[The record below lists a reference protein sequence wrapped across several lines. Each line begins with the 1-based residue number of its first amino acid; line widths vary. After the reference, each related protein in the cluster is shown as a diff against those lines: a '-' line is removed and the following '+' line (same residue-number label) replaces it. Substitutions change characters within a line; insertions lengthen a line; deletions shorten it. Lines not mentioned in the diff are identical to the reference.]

1 MSNNIIDAIFVKLG
15 LDTTEYKKGV
25 KEAGDTS
32 QKFAK
37 DEEKRDKARQD
48 SHKKLTEAERSAAK
62 ERSQQE
68 KERDA
73 QARNAINQLNAVK
86 NAVMGAFG
94 VTLGTAGVQK
104 FLQVVIEG
112 NAELYRQSKMLNTEM
127 KSLDVWMRVADD
139 YRKGS
144 GQGVVATIQGLQQAK
159 IQASRGDPGGS
170 DVMAKLQQT
179 GIDPRLLNDTDKFIP
194 AVLDKLDGKSPQ
206 EQLYFLSRF
215 GAEGLLPLAAQS
227 KDEREKNLSYAKEH
241 SAKNQEQGKT
251 AYDIDA
257 NNAKNTHNV
266 EATADKV
273 SDPLL
278 EIIKK
283 LTKFMTEHADAVGYA
298 TGGIWALGTAATVV
312 AGVRGLGALAGRGGA
327 AAGSG
332 VGGAAA
338 AGGAAG
344 LASRAAK
351 LALRGSVPAALALYS
366 SDLNSGEDEEVA
378 KSRAK
383 AQLIQ
388 ALMTSGVSYEDAFN
402 IANGRQPSR
411 SASGKI
417 GGLGGTGANS
427 GALTTQTQRMQ
438 GVIRAFMNQG
448 LSVEQAQILAAEVG
462 RENSFKSEFL
472 FGNHTD
478 AANGKKNVGMFSWQG
493 PRADKLLQY
502 LKVRGLVDESGNIRQ
517 TQAALNHQA
526 GFFVDEMRSGNNA
539 KWSKAWE
546 ILNNPDA
553 SREEKSNAVG
563 RYGIQWAIDN
573 PKYAASGIK
582 NREDY
587 YTMLSAMGVAGSTIN
602 NTNSNNQTAE
612 VRIDNITI
620 QADAKDVNGIAS
632 RLPGAIER
640 TNFLPGFVTGN
651 N

>member
-1 MSNNIIDAIFVKLG
+1 MSKNIIDAIYVALG
-15 LDTTEYKKGV
+15 LDNAEYKKGI

-32 QKFAK
+32 HKFAK

-62 ERSQQE
+62 DRSRHE
-68 KERDA
+68 KERDV
-73 QARNAINQLNAVK
+73 QARNAITQLNTMKSTVISM
-86 NAVMGAFG
+86 MGLS
-94 VTLGTAGVQK
+94 LGAAGVQK
-104 FLQVVIEG
+104 FLSVVITG
-112 NAELYRQSKMLNTEM
+112 NAELYRQSRMLKTEM
-127 KSLDVWMRVADD
+127 KELDVWMRVADN

-144 GQGVVATIQGLQQAK
+144 GQGVIGAIQGVQQAK
-159 IQASRGDPGGS
+159 FQASMGTGG
-170 DVMAKLQQT
+170 QQQMQALGQL
-179 GIDPRLLNDTDKFIP
+179 GIDPSTVNDTDKFLRAIRNKTKG
-194 AVLDKLDGKSPQ
+194 LDSQ
-206 EQLYFLSRF
+206 AQLYWLSKA
-215 GAEGLLPLAAQS
+215 GLQDLLPITQQADQ
-227 KDEREKNLSYAKEH
+227 EFEKNLSYARAH

-402 IANGRQPSR
+402 IANGRQSSR

>member
-37 DEEKRDKARQD
+37 DDEKRDKARQD

-104 FLQVVIEG
+104 FMQVVIEG
-112 NAELYRQSKMLNTEM
+112 NAELYRQSRMLKTEM

-257 NNAKNTHNV
+257 NNAKNAHNV

-273 SDPLL
+273 SDELL
-278 EIIKK
+278 EVIKK

-312 AGVRGLGALAGRGGA
+312 AGVRGLGALAGRGGCGA
-327 AAGSG
+327 PSA
-332 VGGAAA
+332 GGAGAGGAA

-344 LASRAAK
+344 AANRSRILSRVGRVGVGA
-351 LALRGSVPAALALYS
+351 GLALYS
-366 SDLNSGEDEEVA
+366 EDLNADEDEKVRQ
-378 KSRAK
+378 SRIGLPGYD
-383 AQLIQ
+383 AQGNPLPN
-388 ALMTSGVSYEDAFN
+388 LPSGG
-402 IANGRQPSR
+402 GRMVG
-411 SASGKI
+411 GKI
-417 GGLGGTGANS
+417 GGISNGNGLG
-427 GALTTQTQRMQ
+427 TQAQNMG
-438 GVIRAFMNQG
+438 GVLRAFMNQG
-448 LSVEQAQILAAEVG
+448 LSFEQAQVMAIEVG
-462 RENSFKSEFL
+462 REGSFKNKNL
-472 FGNHTD
+472 FGSHTD
-478 AANGKKNVGMFSWQG
+478 AANGKKNVGMLSWQG
-493 PRADKLLQY
+493 PRADNLLRY
-502 LKVRGLVDESGNIRQ
+502 LSMRGLIDEAGNIRQ
-517 TQAALNHQA
+517 TQAALNAQA
-526 GFFVDEMRSGNNA
+526 AFSLDEMRSGKNA
-539 KWSKAWE
+539 KWSKAWSV
-546 ILNNPDA
+546 LNDPNA
-553 SREEKSNAVG
+553 SRIDKSNAVG
-563 RYGIQWAIDN
+563 RNFVQWAIDN
-573 PKYAASGIK
+573 YKYSADGIK
-582 NREDY
+582 NREY
-587 YTMLSAMGVAGSTIN
+587 YAMLTSPQASGSTIN
-602 NTNSNNQTAE
+602 NNNQTAE

-632 RLPGAIER
+632 KLPGAIER

>member
-62 ERSQQE
+62 ERSRQE
-68 KERDA
+68 KERDV
-73 QARNAINQLNAVK
+73 QAREAVRQINAVK
-86 NAVMGAFG
+86 NSIMGAFG

-104 FLQVVIEG
+104 FLQVVIDG

-159 IQASRGDPGGS
+159 IKASRGDPGGS

-194 AVLDKLDGKSPQ
+194 AVLDRLEGKTTQ

-227 KDEREKNLSYAKEH
+227 KDERENNLAYARAH

-257 NNAKNTHNV
+257 DKSKAAHNL
-266 EATADKV
+266 EATADEIGNG
-273 SDPLL
+273 LL
-278 EIIKK
+278 PKIKELTEF
-283 LTKFMTEHADAVGYA
+283 LTKHKDAVGFA
-298 TGGIWALGTAATVV
+298 TAAIWALGTV
-312 AGVRGLGALAGRGGA
+312 AFIVSGIRGLGALIKGPSALPGGGGCGAPSAGGA
-327 AAGSG
+327 GAGG
-332 VGGAAA
+332 AA

-344 LASRAAK
+344 AANRSRILSRVGRVGVGA
-351 LALRGSVPAALALYS
+351 GLALYS
-366 SDLNSGEDEEVA
+366 EDLNADEDEKVRR
-378 KSRAK
+378 SRIGLPGYD
-383 AQLIQ
+383 AQGNPLPN
-388 ALMTSGVSYEDAFN
+388 LPSGG
-402 IANGRQPSR
+402 GRMVG
-411 SASGKI
+411 GKI
-417 GGLGGTGANS
+417 GGISNGNGLG
-427 GALTTQTQRMQ
+427 TQAQNMG
-438 GVIRAFMNQG
+438 GVLRAFMNQG
-448 LSVEQAQILAAEVG
+448 LSFEQAQVMAIEVG
-462 RENSFKSEFL
+462 REGSFKNKNL
-472 FGNHTD
+472 FGSHTD
-478 AANGKKNVGMFSWQG
+478 AANGKKNVGMLSWQG
-493 PRADKLLQY
+493 PRADNLLRY
-502 LKVRGLVDESGNIRQ
+502 LSMRGLIDEAGNIRQ
-517 TQAALNHQA
+517 TQAALNAQA
-526 GFFVDEMRSGNNA
+526 AFSLDEMRSGKNA
-539 KWSKAWE
+539 KWSKAWSV
-546 ILNNPDA
+546 LNDPNA
-553 SREEKSNAVG
+553 SRIEKSNAVG
-563 RYGIQWAIDN
+563 RNFVQWAIDN
-573 PKYAASGIK
+573 YKYSADGIK
-582 NREDY
+582 NREY
-587 YTMLSAMGVAGSTIN
+587 YAMLTSPQASGSTIN
-602 NTNSNNQTAE
+602 NNNQTAE

-632 RLPGAIER
+632 KLPGAIER